1 MTHGRRC
8 GPAAAGEHESHRLP
22 GHPGSR
28 NVSPRRRTGCAPLT
42 LCYYPAMRRI
52 LIIFLALG
60 LSGCSLFVPK
70 LERPTLSVVRVQM
83 LKSDLWHQEL
93 KVRMRVQNPNDRVLP
108 VKGIVYQLDVEG
120 QELAHGMSGDSFV
133 VPALG
138 EAEFDMSV
146 SANMANML
154 IKLLN
159 KGGSEV
165 EYRIYGKIALSAG
178 LLRSISFNDHG
189 TFKWQ

>member
-1 MTHGRRC
+1 M
-8 GPAAAGEHESHRLP
+8 SRL
-22 GHPGSR
+22 
-28 NVSPRRRTGCAPLT
+28 L
-42 LCYYPAMRRI
+42 LI
-52 LIIFLALG
+52 LVFLG
-60 LSGCSLFVPK
+60 LSGCSLFTPR
-70 LERPTLSVVRVQM
+70 LERPTLSVVRVQL
-83 LKSDLWHQEL
+83 LKSDLWRQEF
-93 KVRMRVQNPNDRVLP
+93 KVRLRVQNPNDRVLP
-108 VKGIVYQLDVEG
+108 VKGIVYQLDVED

-146 SANMANML
+146 SANMANVL

-159 KGGSEV
+159 KSGSQV

-178 LLRSISFNDHG
+178 LLRSIPFDDHG

>member
-1 MTHGRRC
+1 M
-8 GPAAAGEHESHRLP
+8 S
-22 GHPGSR
+22 
-28 NVSPRRRTGCAPLT
+28 
-42 LCYYPAMRRI
+42 RI
-52 LIIFLALG
+52 LIILVFLG
-60 LSGCSLFVPK
+60 LTGCSLFVPK
-70 LERPTLSVVRVQM
+70 LEKPTLSVVRVQM
-83 LKSDLWHQEL
+83 LKSDLWHQEF
-93 KVRMRVQNPNDRVLP
+93 KVRIRVQNPNDRALP
-108 VKGIVYQLDVEG
+108 VKGIVYQLEVEG

-146 SANMANML
+146 SANMANVL

>member
-1 MTHGRRC
+1 M
-8 GPAAAGEHESHRLP
+8 S
-22 GHPGSR
+22 
-28 NVSPRRRTGCAPLT
+28 
-42 LCYYPAMRRI
+42 RI
-52 LIIFLALG
+52 LIILVFLG
-60 LSGCSLFVPK
+60 LSACSLFVPK
-70 LERPTLSVVRVQM
+70 LEKPTLSVVSVQM
-83 LKSDLWHQEL
+83 LKSDLWHQEF
-93 KVRMRVQNPNDRVLP
+93 KVRIRVQNPNDRELP
-108 VKGIVYQLDVEG
+108 VKGIVYELDVEG

-159 KGGSEV
+159 KGGNQV
-165 EYRIYGKIALSAG
+165 EYRIYGKISLSAG
-178 LLRSISFNDHG
+178 LLRSIAFDDHG

>member
-1 MTHGRRC
+1 M
-8 GPAAAGEHESHRLP
+8 
-22 GHPGSR
+22 
-28 NVSPRRRTGCAPLT
+28 RRTLT
-42 LCYYPAMRRI
+42 I
-52 LIIFLALG
+52 LLALG

-93 KVRMRVQNPNDRVLP
+93 KVRVRVQNPNDRVLP
-108 VKGIVYQLDVEG
+108 VKGIVYELDVEG

-146 SANMANML
+146 SANVANVL

-159 KGGSEV
+159 KGGNEV

-178 LLRSISFNDHG
+178 LLRSIAFNDHG

>member
-1 MTHGRRC
+1 M
-8 GPAAAGEHESHRLP
+8 
-22 GHPGSR
+22 
-28 NVSPRRRTGCAPLT
+28 RRTFI
-42 LCYYPAMRRI
+42 I
-52 LIIFLALG
+52 LLALG

-70 LERPTLSVVRVQM
+70 LERPTLSVVKVQM

-120 QELAHGMSGDSFV
+120 QELAHGASGDSFV

-159 KGGSEV
+159 KGGNEV
-165 EYRIYGKIALSAG
+165 DYRISGKISLSAG
-178 LLRSISFNDHG
+178 LLRSISFDDHG

>member
-1 MTHGRRC
+1 
-8 GPAAAGEHESHRLP
+8 
-22 GHPGSR
+22 
-28 NVSPRRRTGCAPLT
+28 
-42 LCYYPAMRRI
+42 MRKL
-52 LIIFLALG
+52 LIILLALG

-70 LERPTLSVVRVQM
+70 LERPTLSVVKVQL

-93 KVRMRVQNPNDRVLP
+93 RVRMRVQNPNDRALP

-159 KGGSEV
+159 KGGSPV

-189 TFKWQ
+189 TFKYQ

>member
-1 MTHGRRC
+1 M
-8 GPAAAGEHESHRLP
+8 S
-22 GHPGSR
+22 
-28 NVSPRRRTGCAPLT
+28 
-42 LCYYPAMRRI
+42 RI
-52 LIIFLALG
+52 LIILVCLG

-70 LERPTLSVVRVQM
+70 LEKPTLSVVRVQM
-83 LKSDLWHQEL
+83 LKSDLWHQEF
-93 KVRMRVQNPNDRVLP
+93 KVRIRVQNPNDRELP
-108 VKGIVYQLDVEG
+108 VKGIVYELDVEG

-159 KGGSEV
+159 KGGSQM
-165 EYRIYGKIALSAG
+165 EYRIYGKISLSAG
-178 LLRSISFNDHG
+178 LLRSIPFDDHG

>member
-1 MTHGRRC
+1 MG
-8 GPAAAGEHESHRLP
+8 
-22 GHPGSR
+22 
-28 NVSPRRRTGCAPLT
+28 
-42 LCYYPAMRRI
+42 RI
-52 LIIFLALG
+52 LIACVALG
-60 LSGCSLFVPK
+60 LSACSLFVPK
-70 LERPTLSVVRVQM
+70 LEKPTLSVVSVQM

-108 VKGIVYQLDVEG
+108 VKGLSYELDVDG
-120 QELAHGMSGDSFV
+120 QEFAHGMSGDSFV

-146 SANMANML
+146 SANVASVL

-159 KGGSEV
+159 KGSNQID
-165 EYRIYGKIALSAG
+165 YHITGKIALSAG
-178 LLRSISFNDHG
+178 LLRSISFNDQG

>member
-1 MTHGRRC
+1 M
-8 GPAAAGEHESHRLP
+8 S
-22 GHPGSR
+22 
-28 NVSPRRRTGCAPLT
+28 
-42 LCYYPAMRRI
+42 RI
-52 LIIFLALG
+52 LIILAFLG

-70 LERPTLSVVRVQM
+70 LEKPTLSVVRVQM
-83 LKSDLWHQEL
+83 LKSDLWHQEF
-93 KVRMRVQNPNDRVLP
+93 KVRIRVQNPNDRELP
-108 VKGIVYQLDVEG
+108 VKGIVYELDVEG

-159 KGGSEV
+159 KGGSQV
-165 EYRIYGKIALSAG
+165 EYRIYGKISLSAG
-178 LLRSISFNDHG
+178 LLRSIAFDDHG

>member
-1 MTHGRRC
+1 
-8 GPAAAGEHESHRLP
+8 
-22 GHPGSR
+22 
-28 NVSPRRRTGCAPLT
+28 VT
-42 LCYYPAMRRI
+42 LCYYPPMRWI
-52 LIIFLALG
+52 LIILVCLG

-70 LERPTLSVVRVQM
+70 LEKPTLSVVRVQM
-83 LKSDLWHQEL
+83 LKSDLWHQEF
-93 KVRMRVQNPNDRVLP
+93 KVRIRVQNPNDRELP
-108 VKGIVYQLDVEG
+108 VKGIVYELDVEG

-159 KGGSEV
+159 KGGSPV
-165 EYRIYGKIALSAG
+165 EYRIYGKISLSAG
-178 LLRSISFNDHG
+178 LLRSIAFDDHG

>member
-1 MTHGRRC
+1 M
-8 GPAAAGEHESHRLP
+8 S
-22 GHPGSR
+22 
-28 NVSPRRRTGCAPLT
+28 
-42 LCYYPAMRRI
+42 RI
-52 LIIFLALG
+52 LIILVFLG
-60 LSGCSLFVPK
+60 LSACSLFVPK
-70 LERPTLSVVRVQM
+70 LEKPTLSVVRVQM
-83 LKSDLWHQEL
+83 LKSDLWHQEF
-93 KVRMRVQNPNDRVLP
+93 KVRIRVQNPNDRELP
-108 VKGIVYQLDVEG
+108 VKGIVYELDVEG

-159 KGGSEV
+159 KGGSQV
-165 EYRIYGKIALSAG
+165 EYRIYGKISLSAG
-178 LLRSISFNDHG
+178 LLRSIAFDDHG

>member
-1 MTHGRRC
+1 M
-8 GPAAAGEHESHRLP
+8 
-22 GHPGSR
+22 
-28 NVSPRRRTGCAPLT
+28 RRTLT
-42 LCYYPAMRRI
+42 I
-52 LIIFLALG
+52 LLALG

-108 VKGIVYQLDVEG
+108 VKGIVYELDVEG